1 MIRKLK
7 DCLNL
12 KYYAKNNVK
21 IEMEVDTPFQTISNE
36 IL

>member
-12 KYYAKNNVK
+12 EYNSEDNLKN
-21 IEMEVDTPFQTISNE
+21 EMEFDTPFQTISNE